1 MAGPWEKF
9 QAPAADAPATGPWA
23 KFAPAAAP
31 AATEAPTPREGAL
44 NTIGSAISNSPI
56 TGGAELLGSAVT
68 GALARPVA
76 GIAGLGSSL
85 INKAAQAGGHAP
97 LLPDAADVIRNTE
110 GALTYQPVSASG
122 KAGAETLGKGVSYVG
137 DKVDKGLGAAGQAIG
152 GDAGENLART
162 LVPAVADAAASVTP
176 LGAELSAGRTAART
190 AAGVVEGGAKP
201 VVGTGSD
208 AIETGR
214 AAGFKFTPGGVESRD
229 PAAAVAGK
237 VPQSFATEPTDRRA
251 VNLHNQARA
260 TELAGEHLGVKG
272 ATTLP
277 TKVFEDAKVPH
288 YATYKETGGVLGDGL
303 TGSSDLVANL
313 EGQLADTSPTQLK
326 GAVLQQTNRI
336 LNAAKSGNLSGPQ
349 MVKDISWLRAN
360 GGRSV
365 AGALESEMETQ
376 LAATP
381 AGAQQLGKFRD
392 ARTALA
398 QINDLQRA
406 AAKGGGQINLPSL
419 VAIDAKNPNLL
430 TGTPKLLAQTAAAS
444 PQDFRLPSGVQPGS
458 SPLSKPT
465 WAGAIASVGKK
476 AAKIVAP
483 GRFDVTSDAF
493 QNRFGRVATPTEA
506 SYIPGLGKRPAP
518 PTQGFELQAPQGSA
532 AVPPRQ
538 LGMEI
543 AEGPAAAPKL
553 DLAPPEG
560 TVGIT
565 PQQLG
570 AEISGGGPRPP
581 REELPLTEPEGTSYE
596 PLQRGLDLPE
606 PPKRP
611 KPKAKKSGKD

>member
-1 MAGPWEKF
+1 MPFVPDQPTKSRF
-9 QAPAADAPATGPWA
+9 VPD
-23 KFAPAAAP
+23 AP

-110 GALTYQPVSASG
+110 GALTYQPASASG

-137 DKVDKGLGAAGQAIG
+137 DKVDKGLGSVGQALG
-152 GDAGENLART
+152 GDTGENLART

-176 LGAELSAGRTAART
+176 LGAELSAGRSAART

-208 AIETGR
+208 AVETGR

-251 VNLHNQARA
+251 VNLHNQAN
-260 TELAGEHLGVKG
+260 TTSFLGENVVGKPG
-272 ATTLP
+272 ATALAP
-277 TKVFEDAKVPH
+277 ADFDKARVPH
-288 YATYKETGGVLGDGL
+288 YGTYKETGAVLGDGL
-303 TGSSDLVANL
+303 KGSSDLVANL

-398 QINDLQRA
+398 QIKNLQDA
-406 AAKGGGQINLPSL
+406 TKGGQVDASKLA
-419 VAIDAKNPNLL
+419 AIDQKNPGLL
-430 TGTPKLLAQTAAAS
+430 TGPLKLVAQTAAAS

-465 WAGAIASVGKK
+465 WAGAVAGVGKK

-581 REELPLTEPEGTSYE
+581 REELPLTKPEGTSYE